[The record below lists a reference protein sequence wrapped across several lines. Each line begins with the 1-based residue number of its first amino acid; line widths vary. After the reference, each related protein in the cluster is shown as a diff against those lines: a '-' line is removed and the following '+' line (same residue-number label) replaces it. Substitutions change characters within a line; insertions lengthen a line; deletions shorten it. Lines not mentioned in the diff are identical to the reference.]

1 MSRANL
7 SCTEELPIGPLW
19 AEQALVWWDG
29 AMTFPPDATV
39 SDAGEFGLIEALT
52 GIFEQGDQVLVGPGD
67 DAAVLRVRTGHV
79 VVSTDLMVEGR
90 HFRRDWVSAA
100 DVGHR
105 AAAQNLSDINAMGGR
120 ATSLTI
126 GLAAPAD
133 LPAEWALDFARGFA
147 EECALVGASVVG
159 GDLSRADQLVI
170 AVTVLGACTVAP
182 VVRSGARPGDVLA
195 LCGRQGWAAG
205 GMAVLGRGF
214 RSPRVLVEAYRRP
227 EPPYDAGPVAADAG
241 ATAMIDVSDGLL
253 ADAGH
258 IATASGVAMDVH
270 RDAFELA
277 EPLQAVGAALGAD
290 PLQFILGGGDDH
302 ALLATFP
309 DGSVPDGWLVI
320 GTVTEGA
327 GVTVDG
333 AGVRRPDRLDPLLKA
348 LTAPSGNGRFVSPD
362 STRRFVARCA
372 RERRLARS
380 PARRGRGFAGS
391 ARDLAS
397 LDAAGA
403 DVEALGRAVDR
414 GPDALDVGVE
424 ATLRDLARPGTVVA
438 ESRLLGAD
446 VTDGSHRELLR
457 IEV

>member
-1 MSRANL
+1 MA
-7 SCTEELPIGPLW
+7 
-19 AEQALVWWDG
+19 
-29 AMTFPPDATV
+29 FPPDATL

-52 GIFEQGDQVLVGPGD
+52 ELFEQGEQVLVGPGD
-67 DAAVLRVRTGHV
+67 DAAVLRVKTGHV

-90 HFRRDWVSAA
+90 HFRRDWASAT

-133 LPAEWALDFARGFA
+133 LPVQWALDFAKGFA

-159 GDLSRADQLVI
+159 GDLTRADQVVI

-182 VVRSGARPGDVLA
+182 VVRSGAQPGDVVA
-195 LCGRQGWAAG
+195 ITGRQGWAAG
-205 GMAVLGRGF
+205 GLAVLGRGF

-241 ATAMIDVSDGLL
+241 ATAMIDISDGLL

-258 IATASGVAMDVH
+258 IATDSGVAIDV
-270 RDAFELA
+270 RSGAFEVP
-277 EPLQAVGAALGAD
+277 EPISAVGAALGAD

-309 DGSVPDGWLVI
+309 EGKVPDGWIVI
-320 GTVTEGA
+320 GAVAAGS

-333 AGVRRPDRLDPLLKA
+333 EEYD
-348 LTAPSGNGRFVSPD
+348 
-362 STRRFVARCA
+362 
-372 RERRLARS
+372 
-380 PARRGRGFAGS
+380 
-391 ARDLAS
+391 
-397 LDAAGA
+397 
-403 DVEALGRAVDR
+403 
-414 GPDALDVGVE
+414 GPTGW
-424 ATLRDLARPGTVVA
+424 T
-438 ESRLLGAD
+438 
-446 VTDGSHRELLR
+446 HF
-457 IEV
+457 